1 VMADAGRWRGRQVV
15 PARWVAESTRRHTA
29 IGWHLGPMTD
39 IDYGY
44 LWYTGTMRG
53 RGVVLAW
60 GYGAQFALVV
70 PSLNLVVVTLA
81 DAPGATELGKQNAEV
96 MALVARIV
104 ELAN

>member
-1 VMADAGRWRGRQVV
+1 V
-15 PARWVAESTRRHTA
+15 
-29 IGWHLGPMTD
+29 
-39 IDYGY
+39 
-44 LWYTGTMRG
+44 
-53 RGVVLAW
+53 VVLAW
-60 GYGAQFALVV
+60 VYGAHVALLV